1 MKIDLGAL
9 IAALLEAI
17 LKKHPGPTPAPSGP
31 SAPTQTPTAPVPVP
45 RVTTGLTSWVE
56 EFWHDWFKGV
66 VDDTS
71 DWCPGGTPKF
81 NAIMSGAEK
90 APPGVRARFMAEEL
104 PAGSGVQGAYV
115 LEHVFDLGGQEFIV
129 KSDSTEESQPFG
141 ELANVVR
148 GPRWRKGQGWDV
160 TIQFRAWSGEPKL
173 LIYKTRAA
181 EDHSLASAPAMFT
194 IAKGA

>member
-1 MKIDLGAL
+1 MKIDLTAL

-17 LKKHPGPTPAPSGP
+17 LKKHPDPAPVPNVP

-81 NAIMSGAEK
+81 NSIMEGEEN
-90 APPGVRARFMAEEL
+90 APPGVRVRFMAEEL
-104 PAGSGVQGAYV
+104 PAGSGVQGNYT
-115 LEHVFDLGGQEFIV
+115 LEHVFNLAGKEYV
-129 KSDSTEESQPFG
+129 VASDSTEENQPFG
-141 ELANVVR
+141 EFAHVVR
-148 GPRWRKGQGWDV
+148 GPRWRAGKGWDV
-160 TIQFRAWSGEPKL
+160 TVQFRAWSDEPKL
-173 LIYKTRAA
+173 LIYKTRSA
-181 EDHSLASAPAMFT
+181 EDHSLSSAPAQFT
-194 IAKGA
+194 IAKG